1 MLRVG
6 IIGANG
12 YSGIELIRLLHEHP
26 HVTLNLIVSH
36 STSGTPITELYPHLQ
51 AIYEEQLE
59 TLDTDKVAS
68 QVDLIFFATPARVS
82 KDWLPAFAEKGIQC
96 IDLSGDF
103 RLKDPDVYQQWYN
116 AEHTNPA
123 YLQEVTYGLADVY
136 PEKVRRARV
145 IANPGCYA
153 TAALLGLIPLVEK
166 KCISPQSII
175 IDGKSGASGAGRKPY
190 LTTLF
195 GEVNENVKAYKL
207 GQHQHIPEMEQVL
220 TEVNE
225 APIQVTFSTHLIPMT
240 RGIMCTIYADLQEA
254 CSAKEIIQ
262 AFEAYYDSTPFVRVR
277 PEGTWPSTK
286 EVYGSNYCDLGV
298 TVDERTGKVTIVSV
312 IDNVVKGASG
322 QAVQNMNL
330 INGWDVDAGLRHSP
344 VYP

>member
-1 MLRVG
+1 MRVG

-59 TLDTDKVAS
+59 ALDVDKVAS
-68 QVDLIFFATPARVS
+68 QVDFLFFATPARVS
-82 KDWLPAFAEKGIQC
+82 KDWLPSFTQKGIPC
-96 IDLSGDF
+96 IDISGDF
-103 RLKDPDVYQQWYN
+103 RLNNPDVYKQWYQ
-116 AEHTNPA
+116 AEHTNA
-123 YLQEVTYGLADVY
+123 EYLSEAVYGLADVY
-136 PEKVRRARV
+136 PEAIKHAQV

-153 TAALLGLIPLVEK
+153 TAALLALIPLVEK
-166 KCISPQSII
+166 KLISTKSII
-175 IDGKSGASGAGRKPY
+175 IDGKSGVSGAGRKPS

-195 GEVNENVKAYKL
+195 GEVNENVKAYRL
-207 GQHQHIPEMEQVL
+207 GKHQHIPEMEQIL
-220 TEVNE
+220 TEVSGDTV
-225 APIQVTFSTHLIPMT
+225 QVTFSTHLIPMT
-240 RGIMCTIYADLQEA
+240 RGIMCTIYADLQETITTDDLIHA
-254 CSAKEIIQ
+254 YDM
-262 AFEAYYDSTPFVRVR
+262 YYDHTPFIRVR
-277 PEGTWPSTK
+277 PEGSLPSTK

-298 TVDERTGKVTIVSV
+298 TVDKRTGKLTIVSV

-330 INGWDVDAGLRHSP
+330 VNGWDIDEGLKYSP